1 MTTPSLVGDEIQI
14 NFKIFGDEDRDEILF
29 EDSAIV
35 QVERGEN
42 NPTFTIDPD
51 FITSDDFST
60 PIFVTVNTGGFG
72 VGGEVNAL
80 NGIGVSFFNPNPF
93 ISRTVRPIGIELLD
107 LDFSDFGTSDLL
119 LDEVINGIIPVIPTN
134 ATEGLQ
140 NTSFS
145 TTEDSVTIQ
154 IPQSEISNGGANVG
168 AFLTT
173 ECFLAGTKILTGKG
187 EIAVEELSIG
197 DLVQTA
203 EGKLEPV
210 KWIGKQTVEPDRIKN
225 PLRGYP
231 ILIKAGALGHGLPH
245 RDLYTS
251 PDHAYLVDGLLIN
264 AGALVNDVSIIK
276 TEPTETFCYYHV
288 ELENHSLLL
297 AEGTAAESFYPNRED
312 RQVYDNGAEY
322 DRLYPYGN
330 SQLILYP
337 LDYPRI
343 SSKNKVPGY
352 ISEKLLQIA
361 EKLDRSLELV
371 TARS

>member
-1 MTTPSLVGDEIQI
+1 
-14 NFKIFGDEDRDEILF
+14 
-29 EDSAIV
+29 
-35 QVERGEN
+35 
-42 NPTFTIDPD
+42 
-51 FITSDDFST
+51 
-60 PIFVTVNTGGFG
+60 
-72 VGGEVNAL
+72 
-80 NGIGVSFFNPNPF
+80 
-93 ISRTVRPIGIELLD
+93 
-107 LDFSDFGTSDLL
+107 

-134 ATEGLQ
+134 AMEGFQ

-154 IPQSEISNGGANVG
+154 IPQSELSEASGGTASFT

-173 ECFLAGTKILTGKG
+173 ECFLAGTKILTDKG

-203 EGKLEPV
+203 EGILEPIR
-210 KWIGKQTVEPDRIKN
+210 WIGKQTVEPNRIQN

-231 ILIKAGALGHGLPH
+231 ILIKAGALGKGLPY

-264 AGALVNDVSIIK
+264 AGALVNDISIIK
-276 TEPTETFCYYHV
+276 TEPTETFYYYHV
-288 ELENHSLLL
+288 ELENHSLLI
-297 AEGTAAESFYPNRED
+297 AEGTPAESFYPNRED
-312 RQVYDNGAEY
+312 RLVYDNGAEY